1 MSVCDRS
8 LMFEG
13 APAVQVRVGFGH
25 RQFQRCA
32 RARKSME
39 IPFPARSTIARLS
52 ICPSFTLI
60 LLWIV
65 TFGSLSSRPQNFCF
79 GTFVGTGDVLIV
91 TISCALSWACPL
103 WFIVSY
109 DWSCVHD
116 WYCALR
122 VVESVLLLERMRS
135 NVELWYNSYLSTLSF
150 RITSVNCRVAA
161 VDS

>member
-1 MSVCDRS
+1 MPSYHPRLVKLLLRLAYQSRLGTAVDAVDEAHCEQPSGIAGRLSRLLLLGHHCDRS
-8 LMFEG
+8 LMFKG

-91 TISCALSWACPL
+91 TISCALS
-103 WFIVSY
+103 
-109 DWSCVHD
+109 
-116 WYCALR
+116 
-122 VVESVLLLERMRS
+122 
-135 NVELWYNSYLSTLSF
+135 
-150 RITSVNCRVAA
+150 
-161 VDS
+161 